1 MLFFDFNKKF
11 FFDLLKH
18 HKSIPYTMKHILVLC
33 SILFCTQLF
42 SQTLA
47 DFEEVVYLK
56 NGSVIRGII
65 VEEFPG
71 KSLKIQTREKNL
83 FVYQFDEVEKIT
95 RELYYGSGATASSST
110 RKNKGFN
117 AYIDQGVN
125 LWISDDP
132 YPMNFTSIALGYKM
146 NRMFFI
152 GGGTG
157 LLARKGF
164 IAVPVFIDTRL
175 TLSKTKVAPLL
186 NFQAGYISPNI
197 LGSSRD
203 NFYVNEN
210 SYGGFY
216 FAARPGIGFN
226 LKKDMDLNL
235 YAGYVLGSQIVNTSS
250 YYDSNI
256 NLGLM
261 HNFNFTL
268 GLKF

>member
-1 MLFFDFNKKF
+1 
-11 FFDLLKH
+11 
-18 HKSIPYTMKHILVLC
+18 MKHLFTFC
-33 SILFCTQLF
+33 SILFCAQLF

-71 KSLKIQTREKNL
+71 KSVKIQTREKNL
-83 FVYQFDEVEKIT
+83 FVYQLDEVEKIT
-95 RELYYGSGATASSST
+95 RELYSGSGATASSST

-117 AYIDQGVN
+117 AYIDQGLN
-125 LWISDDP
+125 IWFSGDP
-132 YPMNFTSIALGYKM
+132 YPMNYTSIALGYKV
-146 NRMFFI
+146 NRVLFI

-164 IAVPVFIDTRL
+164 VAVPVFIDTRL
-175 TLSKTKVAPLL
+175 TLTKTKVAPLL

-197 LGSSRD
+197 LDGSRD
-203 NFYVNEN
+203 TYYVNED

-226 LKKDMDLNL
+226 LKKDLDLNI
-235 YAGYVLGSQIVNTSS
+235 YTGYVLGSQIVNTSS
-250 YYDSNI
+250 YYDSDI
-256 NLGLM
+256 SLGLM
-261 HNFNFTL
+261 HNFNFTV

>member
-1 MLFFDFNKKF
+1 
-11 FFDLLKH
+11 
-18 HKSIPYTMKHILVLC
+18 MKHILLL
-33 SILFCTQLF
+33 SAILFCTSIF
-42 SQTLA
+42 SQTLG
-47 DFEEVVYLK
+47 DYEEVVYLK

-65 VEEFPG
+65 VEELPG

-95 RELYYGSGATASSST
+95 KELYNGSGGTASTST

-117 AYIDQGVN
+117 AYLDQGLN
-125 LWISDDP
+125 LWISGDP
-132 YPMNFTSIALGYKM
+132 YPMNYTSIALGYKV
-146 NRMFFI
+146 NRVFFI

-164 IAVPVFIDTRL
+164 VAVPVFADIRL
-175 TLSKTKVAPLL
+175 TLTKTKVAPLL

-197 LGSSRD
+197 LGSSYD
-203 NFYVNEN
+203 NYYVSED

-226 LKKDMDLNL
+226 LKKDLDLNI
-235 YAGYVLGSQIVNTSS
+235 YTGYVLGSQIVNTSS
-250 YYDSNI
+250 YYDSNVSF
-256 NLGLM
+256 GLM
-261 HNFNFTL
+261 HNFNFTV